1 MYQHAPAKLNLS
13 LHVTGKRADGYHLLE
28 SLVVFTQFGDV
39 LRVTPAETLSLTIT
53 GEFAADIGPN
63 TGNLVLKAAHALRIA
78 ANVTSG
84 AALVLEKNI
93 PVGAGLGGGS
103 ADAAATLILLMK
115 HWGVIVP
122 AATLQ
127 ALALRLGADV
137 PMCLLSHPL
146 IARGIGEDITPLPL
160 KLPPLPLVLVYP
172 RVPIATAELFAHHTL
187 ETPPATP
194 RLDTTTA
201 ETLLESLAGTRNQLQ
216 RTAVILTPEVA
227 EVLLVLNTALQAR
240 FVRMTGSGSACF
252 AITDDKA
259 AAERLA
265 REIHSQYPHWWVRA
279 TEVMV

>member
-13 LHVTGKRADGYHLLE
+13 LHVIGKRADGYHLLE

-53 GEFAADIGPN
+53 GEFAADIGPI

-103 ADAAATLILLMK
+103 ADAAATLKLLMK

-146 IARGIGEDITPLPL
+146 MARGIGEDITPLPL

-187 ETPPATP
+187 EAPPATP
-194 RLDTTTA
+194 MLDTTNA

-216 RTAVILTPEVA
+216 RTAVTLTPEVA